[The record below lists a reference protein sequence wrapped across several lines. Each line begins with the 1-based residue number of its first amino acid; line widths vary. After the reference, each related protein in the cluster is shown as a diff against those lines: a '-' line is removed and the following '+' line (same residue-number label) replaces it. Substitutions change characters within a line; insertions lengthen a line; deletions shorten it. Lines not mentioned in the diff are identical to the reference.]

1 MSAGGADGNGFV
13 LGDGTPVRFWAVN
26 DTVYRKSDAE
36 LEYHARFLAKLG
48 VNMVRMHGSFAPK
61 GTGSKITD
69 VDKDE
74 IDRAWR
80 LVAAMKKQGIYTTI
94 SPYWASGGHTG
105 TAASWGIE
113 DHGDKADLWALL
125 FFRDDLKE
133 GYKAWTRAL
142 LTRRNP
148 YTGISLANDPAVAIV
163 QIQNEDSLFFW
174 TLQGIKP
181 AQKELL
187 GKKFGQWLIK
197 KYRGLDGQG
206 RHGTASKWTAM
217 TSPRARLASCRPGT

>member
-1 MSAGGADGNGFV
+1 MARRFV
-13 LGDGTPVRFWAVN
+13 SGPSG
-26 DTVYRKSDAE
+26 DTVYSKSDAE

-61 GTGSKITD
+61 GAGKKITD
-69 VDKDE
+69 VDEAE

-113 DHGDKADLWALL
+113 GHGDKADLWGLL
-125 FFRDDLKE
+125 FFRDDLKQ
-133 GYKAWTRAL
+133 GYKAWTKAL
-142 LTRRNP
+142 LTRKNP
-148 YTGISLANDPAVAIV
+148 YTGIPLAKDPALAIL

-174 TLQGIKP
+174 TLQGLKP
-181 AQKELL
+181 AQMELL
-187 GKKFGQWLIK
+187 ARNSAHWLVK
-197 KYRGLDGQG
+197 KYGSLDD
-206 RHGTASKWTAM
+206 
-217 TSPRARLASCRPGT
+217 ARKAWDNTRNDRRQIRRRPGSASCRAGT